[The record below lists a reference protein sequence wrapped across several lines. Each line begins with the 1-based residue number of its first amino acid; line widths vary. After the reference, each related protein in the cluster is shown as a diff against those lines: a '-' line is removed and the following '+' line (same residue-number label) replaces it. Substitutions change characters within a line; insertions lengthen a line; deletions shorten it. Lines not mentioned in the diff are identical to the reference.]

1 MRSRLFLPHPPATDG
16 NARAAPTRLG
26 TCLCKRS
33 ATCRHAVVHLHASRR
48 NVRQSLDHFVVHLDT
63 LMSTLGTSM
72 STPGTPLS
80 TRTTEWPRARL
91 PWAPHRHVDLRLG
104 HSISTSMSTWA
115 ADEARA

>member
-48 NVRQSLDHFVVHLDT
+48 DVRQSLDHFVVHLGT

-72 STPGTPLS
+72 STRVHRRHASVHSGDRMGTRSSTLGHAIGTSISVLGTP
-80 TRTTEWPRARL
+80 
-91 PWAPHRHVDLRLG
+91 
-104 HSISTSMSTWA
+104 
-115 ADEARA
+115 